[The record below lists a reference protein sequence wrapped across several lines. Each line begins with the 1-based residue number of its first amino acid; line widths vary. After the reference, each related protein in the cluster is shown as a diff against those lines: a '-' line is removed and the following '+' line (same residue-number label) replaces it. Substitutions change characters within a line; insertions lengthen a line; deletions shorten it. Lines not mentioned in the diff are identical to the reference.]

1 MTRAADYL
9 NISQPAVS
17 KLITNLERE
26 LGLKLFERRQGYLEP
41 TPEAHFMLEDVLR
54 ALDGVAKIGRTAREI
69 TRNRLGS
76 LVVASIPG
84 FAMHALPLAVSDLL
98 AESPD
103 VRVRLLSRS
112 VRTFDEVLTAQQFDV
127 AVVDVPISHPAVR
140 VESLNHECVCLLPE
154 GHPLTSVPVVTPAM
168 LDGIPFISLFREHP
182 TSQFLEKVFAKE
194 QAEWNVVVEVQ
205 FFATACVLVTQNV
218 GVSIVEPITANHH
231 KDLGPG
237 LVIRPFNPVV
247 PHNVGLA
254 FPLDRQPSR
263 VTKQFV
269 KLLKARLAT
278 PEC

>member
-17 KLITNLERE
+17 KLVTNLEKE
-26 LGLKLFERRQGYLEP
+26 LGLKLFERRRGYLEP
-41 TPEAHFMLEDVLR
+41 TPEAHFMLEDVIR
-54 ALDGVAKIGRTAREI
+54 GLDSIAKIGRTAREV

-112 VRTFDEVLTAQQFDV
+112 VRTFDEILVAQQFNV

-140 VESLNHECVCLLPE
+140 IETLTHECVCVLPK
-154 GHPLTSVPVVTPAM
+154 GHPFAKVPVVTPAM
-168 LDGIPFISLFREHP
+168 LDGIPFISLFREHH
-182 TSQFLEKVFAKE
+182 TSQLLEKIFAKE
-194 QAEWNVVVEVQ
+194 QADWNVIVETQ
-205 FFATACVLVTQNV
+205 FFATACVLVTQGV
-218 GVSIVEPITANHH
+218 GVSIVEPVTANHH
-231 KDLGPG
+231 KDLG
-237 LVIRPFNPVV
+237 LVMRPFNPVV

-269 KLLKARLAT
+269 KLLKARLTAT
-278 PEC
+278 GR